1 MSDIASVKSAFPWAE
16 FVKAEL
22 VDHEA
27 DTACC
32 VNPGCGSRF
41 DPSCEGFN
49 GECDYCAALAADHF
63 TGAHRGL
70 EIDCVYCW
78 SEPAEFER
86 SVTVA
91 A

>member
-1 MSDIASVKSAFPWAE
+1 MFDLELIQ
-16 FVKAEL
+16 AEL
-22 VDHEA
+22 SQSALVQSAA
-27 DTACC
+27 DAACC
-32 VNPGCGSRF
+32 VNPGCGNVF
-41 DPSCEGFN
+41 DPACEGFN

-78 SEPAEFER
+78 AEPAEFAR
-86 SVTVA
+86 HAVVA